1 LSTDSLLF
9 ILNYSVSDKKPVRVK
24 FYLYIGVEKAV
35 VRKLMLIPTGP
46 FGEVFPKLII
56 GEATIFKNTLSN

>member
-35 VRKLMLIPTGP
+35 VRKLMLIPAGP
-46 FGEVFPKLII
+46 LGVVFTKLIL
-56 GEATIFKNTLSN
+56 GNATIIKKSY